1 MLRVGLTGGLGSG
14 KSTAARMFA
23 AHGAVLLSSDEM
35 GRELM
40 QPGQAVYAEIVAW
53 FGSGVVGAGGELD
66 RAALARMAFGA
77 PGEGVSRIDELNAIV
92 HPAVIA
98 RQAEMAEEIARRD
111 ADAVVMVESALVFE
125 TKYGEPRYG
134 ETRHGEPRYGE
145 PRYGETKYGEGGGWR
160 RFDRIVLVR
169 AKDEVKV
176 ARFVAR
182 AAQGRTL
189 SEEERAGLEAEAQ
202 RRMAQQMDDD
212 AKAALSD
219 YVLTNDG
226 AVEELQAQVDG
237 LWVVLKADA
246 MQQAAPQTFPQGLQR
261 VLKKATDL
269 NRHD

>member
-40 QPGQAVYAEIVAW
+40 QPGQAVYAQIVAR
-53 FGSGVVGAGGELD
+53 FGPGVVGADGELN
-66 RAALARMAFGA
+66 RAALARMAFGVS
-77 PGEGVSRIDELNAIV
+77 GEGKGRIDELNAIV

-98 RQAEMAEEIARRD
+98 RQAEMVKEIAKRD
-111 ADAVVMVESALVFE
+111 ADAVAMVESALVFE
-125 TKYGEPRYG
+125 TKYGESGYR
-134 ETRHGEPRYGE
+134 EPRYGE
-145 PRYGETKYGEGGGWR
+145 AKYGETRDAEGGGWR
-160 RFDRIVLVR
+160 RFDKIVLVR

-176 ARFVAR
+176 SRFVAR
-182 AAQGRTL
+182 AAQGRAL
-189 SEEERAGLEAEAQ
+189 SVEERAGLEAEAR

-226 AVEELQAQVDG
+226 TVEELQAQVDG

-246 MQQAAPQTFPQGLQR
+246 KQ
-261 VLKKATDL
+261 KA
-269 NRHD
+269 